1 MDWIIPSGTQ
11 QAINLADAA
20 YYTWQP
26 AERAERWQSRLYLRG
41 GAALDLTG
49 AAAIDI
55 LDAVRVTWFV
65 FPFSDRAVNP
75 TQASNWH
82 WYEALEDDLWGG
94 TLYMSDAVG
103 AIEIRGKDAVA
114 LTRYFQ
120 SQYRPIK
127 ANNLYSSMQQILK
140 HCP

>member
-1 MDWIIPSGTQ
+1 MDWIIPTGTQ

-26 AERAERWQSRLYLRG
+26 AERAERWQSRLYFRG
-41 GAALDLTG
+41 GTALDYGG

-55 LDAVRVTWFV
+55 LDAVRIGWFV
-65 FPFSDRAVNP
+65 FPHSDRAVNP
-75 TQASNWH
+75 SQASNWH

-103 AIEIRGKDAVA
+103 AIEIRGKDAIA
-114 LTRYFQ
+114 LTRFLQ
-120 SQYRPIK
+120 AKCIK
-127 ANNLYSSMQQILK
+127 ISASNLYNSMQQILK